1 MVNILIIFFV
11 LQVADAATTVVALRL
26 GGAEDNPLIQMFM
39 SIGPVAGLILAKTL
53 VLLIAF
59 GCALSSRAR
68 VLRGANVVFT
78 GIVAWNLIV
87 IARLLA

>member
-1 MVNILIIFFV
+1 
-11 LQVADAATTVVALRL
+11 
-26 GGAEDNPLIQMFM
+26 
-39 SIGPVAGLILAKTL
+39 LAKGL

>member
-1 MVNILIIFFV
+1 MANILIVFFA
-11 LQVADAATTVVALRL
+11 LQVADAATTMVALQL
-26 GGAEDNPLIQMFM
+26 GGAENNPLIHMFL
-39 SIGPVAGLILAKTL
+39 SIGPVAGLILAKVL

-68 VLRGANVVFT
+68 PLRHANVVFT